1 MGAVLL
7 EDTGG
12 GKFAELVPDHVFR
25 HEDGIEN
32 LAVVDEEGVADKI
45 GRDERAARPGL
56 DRLLDGGNGHLL
68 DLHHEVIVN
77 ERAFFEGAGHR
88 GKGKRLKVEG

>member
-1 MGAVLL
+1 MGAMFL
-7 EDTGG
+7 EGTRRR
-12 GKFAELVPDHVFR
+12 KFTELVTDHIFR

-32 LAVVDEEGVADKI
+32 LAIVDEEGVADKI

-56 DRLLDGGNGHLL
+56 DRLLDAGGGHLL

-77 ERAFFEGAGHR
+77 EGSFF
-88 GKGKRLKVEG
+88 